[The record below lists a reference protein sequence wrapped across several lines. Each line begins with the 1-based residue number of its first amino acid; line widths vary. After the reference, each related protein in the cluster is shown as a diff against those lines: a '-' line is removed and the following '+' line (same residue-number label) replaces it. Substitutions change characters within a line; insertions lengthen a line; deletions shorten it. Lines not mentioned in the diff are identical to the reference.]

1 MVRQP
6 PVFPYP
12 IGPGCLTRLFLVQG
26 AKLGEQ
32 ATE

>member
-6 PVFPYP
+6 LVLHYP
-12 IGPGCLTRLFLVQG
+12 IGPGCSTQLFLVQG